1 MYRILIT
8 TLLLFLI
15 GCQQDVVIPSQLP
28 QQDKGLVRPVPPVQG
43 SIKNRVALVIGNANY
58 KFAPLN
64 NPVND
69 ARDMA
74 ESLRSVGF
82 DVIEKEN
89 ASWEDMDKAITAFQ
103 KKLGKGVVGL
113 FYFSGHGIQ
122 IDDQNY
128 LIPVDLPELSVRHVK
143 YRSILAGDVL
153 TAMQQSNNSMNIVI
167 LDACRDNPFKSL
179 GKGMKKGLARSEK
192 VPSGTLIA
200 YATSPGDTAA
210 DGNGR
215 NSPYTAGLLAYLHKP
230 NLPIEL
236 MFKRVRNTVK
246 KKTNNRQTPWE
257 SSSLDGD
264 DFYFVEKKTVVAS
277 TSDTP
282 PVVPVAPVV
291 PIPSNTGAEDAD
303 KVFRDTLIDGSQGP
317 EMVRIPAGSF
327 RMGDIQGGGQDDEKP
342 VHRVS
347 VGAFAM
353 GKYEVTV
360 GEYLRFVNATGK
372 HAPEW
377 MEKGSKYNIKTG
389 TDDYY
394 KKFGS
399 ALTNKTYPIVGVSWH
414 DATAY
419 AKWLSQQ
426 TGHTYR
432 LPTEAEWEY
441 AARAGTTTKYWWGNK
456 IGTNKANCSNSYC
469 KDSYKYTAPVGSFK
483 ANPFGLH
490 DTVGN
495 VWEWCSDI
503 YSSDYYSNSPRSNPT
518 GPGGGETGRYR
529 VRRGGAWDG
538 GAQYARSAVR
548 YNYSPGYRS
557 YYVGFR
563 LLRQP

>member
-15 GCQQDVVIPSQLP
+15 GCQQDVVVIPSQLS
-28 QQDKGLVRPVPPVQG
+28 QQDKGLERPVPPVQAP
-43 SIKNRVALVIGNANY
+43 IKNRVALVIGNANY

-74 ESLRSVGF
+74 KSLRSVGF
-82 DVIEKEN
+82 DVIKKED

-122 IDDQNY
+122 IDEQNY

-153 TAMQQSNNSMNIVI
+153 T
-167 LDACRDNPFKSL
+167 
-179 GKGMKKGLARSEK
+179 
-192 VPSGTLIA
+192 
-200 YATSPGDTAA
+200 
-210 DGNGR
+210 
-215 NSPYTAGLLAYLHKP
+215 
-230 NLPIEL
+230 EL
-236 MFKRVRNTVK
+236 MFKKVRNTVK

-264 DFYFVEKKTVVAS
+264 DFYFVKKKTVVAS

-282 PVVPVAPVV
+282 PVVPVVPV
-291 PIPSNTGAEDAD
+291 NTGQSAEIASFKREKAEAEAEAKAERECQARIKAEKLRKKTS
-303 KVFRDTLIDGSQGP
+303 KVFRDTLSIGGKGP

-342 VHRVS
+342 VHQVS

-353 GKYEVTV
+353 GKYEVTFA
-360 GEYLRFVNATGK
+360 EYDKFANATGK
-372 HAPEW
+372 
-377 MEKGSKYNIKTG
+377 SKPRDSGWGRGNRPVI
-389 TDDYY
+389 
-394 KKFGS
+394 
-399 ALTNKTYPIVGVSWH
+399 NVSWN
-414 DATAY
+414 DSVAY
-419 AKWLSQQ
+419 TKWLSQQ

-441 AARAGTTTKYWWGNK
+441 AARAGTSTKYWWGNN
-456 IGTNKANCSNSYC
+456 IGTNKANCDGCGSRW
-469 KDSYKYTAPVGSFK
+469 DYKQTAPVGSFA

-495 VWEWCSDI
+495 VREWTCSEYESKYQGNDKVCKKRA
-503 YSSDYYSNSPRSNPT
+503 NLF
-518 GPGGGETGRYR
+518 
-529 VRRGGAWDG
+529 VLRGGSWYNDPWW
-538 GAQYARSAVR
+538 ARSAFR
-548 YNYSPGYRS
+548 IWNWPSNRIRNN
-557 YYVGFR
+557 GFR
-563 LLRQP
+563 LSRTK